1 MADLNKF
8 PEDVKRDLVRLMIL
22 LNETDLLKEEYPSKK
37 RPTNIQ
43 NTIDLLTERAEL
55 IRLEFL
61 KDKKKQK

>member
-22 LNETDLLKEEYPSKK
+22 LNETDLLKEEYTSKK